1 MQAVLATLLLALVL
15 VLVIENVTARKD
27 LKREIDNLMSVVS
40 RSVVPAMLFN
50 DRREASAT
58 LATLSGDSR
67 IIKAQLLNNNN
78 SIYVEYVRQQEF
90 SPENKNETF
99 FGGAVERF
107 KRSIGG
113 DTRLLE
119 RDVITANGEK
129 IGELHLWLNRA
140 EHNQRILSIIFS
152 IVGVGIFCS
161 IVWRRYG

>member
-1 MQAVLATLLLALVL
+1 MKRGSLKKRISFFVMQAVLSTLLIALVL

-78 SIYVEYVRQQEF
+78 SIYVEYIRQQEF
-90 SPENKNETF
+90 SSENINK
-99 FGGAVERF
+99 
-107 KRSIGG
+107 
-113 DTRLLE
+113 L
-119 RDVITANGEK
+119 
-129 IGELHLWLNRA
+129 
-140 EHNQRILSIIFS
+140 
-152 IVGVGIFCS
+152 
-161 IVWRRYG
+161 

>member
-1 MQAVLATLLLALVL
+1 MKRGSLKKRISFFVMQAVLSTLLIALVL

-78 SIYVEYVRQQEF
+78 SIYVEYIRQQEF
-90 SPENKNETF
+90 SSENINKTF
-99 FGGAVERF
+99 FSGVIERF
-107 KRSIGG
+107 KRSIAG
-113 DTRLLE
+113 DMRLLE
-119 RDVITANGEK
+119 RDVITVTARKLASYTSG
-129 IGELHLWLNRA
+129 
-140 EHNQRILSIIFS
+140 
-152 IVGVGIFCS
+152 
-161 IVWRRYG
+161 